1 MAGPYHTPS
10 GANKKVGSRP
20 LIRSTRF
27 RANLEYIP
35 AARQKQDKGT
45 LQPID
50 DKLLTRIALLEQ
62 GGGRLD
68 CLLKMEVLVVKGI
81 TAIHTAPQG

>member
-35 AARQKQDKGT
+35 AARQKQDT
-45 LQPID
+45 VAHPA
-50 DKLLTRIALLEQ
+50 TRA
-62 GGGRLD
+62 D
-68 CLLKMEVLVVKGI
+68 CHLPSQFGDRVFYSRAAHNVRKCFYGKNL
-81 TAIHTAPQG
+81 